1 MSDISMMQTTGDIGT
16 KNVTIYSGAESMSD
30 VQAGIDFIYHM
41 REHLIDIGIAT
52 VYAFVCYAVFLWIT
66 KTIKG

>member
-16 KNVTIYSGAESMSD
+16 INVTINSGAESMSD
-30 VQAGIDFIYHM
+30 VQTGIDFIYHM

>member
-16 KNVTIYSGAESMSD
+16 KNVTINSGAESMSD

-41 REHLIDIGIAT
+41 REHLIDIGIA
-52 VYAFVCYAVFLWIT
+52 AV
-66 KTIKG
+66 

>member
-16 KNVTIYSGAESMSD
+16 KNVTINSCAESMSD

-41 REHLIDIGIAT
+41 REHLIDIGIAS